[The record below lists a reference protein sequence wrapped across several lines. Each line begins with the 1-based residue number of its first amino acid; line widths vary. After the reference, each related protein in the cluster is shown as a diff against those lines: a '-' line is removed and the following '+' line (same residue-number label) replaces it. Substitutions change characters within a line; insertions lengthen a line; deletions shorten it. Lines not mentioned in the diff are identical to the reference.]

1 MSDVVAGIALPDG
14 DPHAV
19 ADAAASLR
27 AVGGGFEQAS
37 SVSQRA
43 VDAVPSWQGGA
54 SMSFRD
60 RCTNYQG
67 AATGAHGACE
77 RAAGALRRYAGE
89 LRDART
95 QVKKL
100 QHEAADWLTRLGSA
114 QTRAHDAGSRAQSA
128 SAHALQL
135 TFAAPLDGGA
145 GWLAAD
151 AKATEARA
159 AAGRAQSEV
168 TQAQGELDRLRAQA
182 EKIRRHVEEEARTA
196 AHAVDAAAGELP
208 TIDGAS
214 SSAEAETVLRSEE
227 DKYSMSVTVFFV
239 KLGGSTTAIE
249 EEHADG
255 RWTVTLV
262 DGLEGGVQANL
273 IPKLKEGDTAPGGKT
288 GGLGGGAELQA
299 ALVAQYENG
308 KTYSFGNKGQ
318 ADTFLRWKDKE
329 PPSVPPFMQA
339 PPMPAAWK
347 WAQAQKPVATY
358 TQGGGKLS
366 FDGSFDAGSKGV
378 GGSLDGAVAL
388 GTRHGADGSQTRY
401 VKSSADV
408 SGNIKVPGVAADGSL
423 NGETVTAFTQ
433 GRDGRLTNFS
443 VTSTAAGKAAGGLA
457 PEAKHAGYQHTSG
470 PGVRVERQVQLDMS
484 DPRNRTAVDNYLG
497 TQGGDP
503 AAAQA
508 LRDRIDAAG
517 RVDLRFYDTSATTHS
532 VSVNLDAFGAE
543 GSHERSHSALQAAFE
558 RAPGSHRAVR
568 IAP

>member
-1 MSDVVAGIALPDG
+1 VSDVVAGIALPDG
-14 DPHAV
+14 DPNAV

-27 AVGGGFEQAS
+27 AVGGGFERAS

-43 VDAVPSWQGGA
+43 VEAVPSWQGGA

-77 RAAGALRRYAGE
+77 QAAGALRRYAGE

-114 QTRAHDAGSRAQSA
+114 QTRAQDAGSRAQSA

-273 IPKLKEGDTAPGGKT
+273 IPKFKEGDTAPGGKT

-329 PPSVPPFMQA
+329 PPSVPLFTQA

-358 TQGGGKLS
+358 TQGGGKAS
-366 FDGSFDAGSKGV
+366 IDATVTAGSTGG

-408 SGNIKVPGVAADGSL
+408 SGNIKVPGARVEGSL
-423 NGETVTAFTQ
+423 NGESVTAIT
-433 GRDGRLTNFS
+433 RSHGRLANFS
-443 VTSTAAGKAAGGLA
+443 MTSTAAGNAAGGLA
-457 PEAKHAGYQHTSG
+457 PEAEHAGYQNTSG

-484 DPRNRTAVDNYLG
+484 DPRNRTAVENYLQ
-497 TQGGDP
+497 TQGSDP
-503 AAAQA
+503 AAAHA
-508 LRDRIDAAG
+508 LRDRIDASA
-517 RVDLRFYDTSATTHS
+517 RVDLRFYDTSASTHG
-532 VSVNLDAFGAE
+532 VSVNVDAFGAE
-543 GSHERSHSALQAAFE
+543 ASHERSHSALQAAFE

-568 IAP
+568 VAP